1 MERIGRALAIL
12 VLLVGIASTTACEST
27 SWTTVQIVGNHPWEK
42 ASGRQ
47 FWYTLLYRDDSAL
60 RQVNLPIGVRSLRI
74 MVPKART
81 TIFAA
86 YPLGTGVPFGG
97 AYHAVANNHRVEL
110 SMYDG
115 PLAGALLQVSKQWP
129 DPVAELNF
137 TRIARMVKTVDP
149 SGTRLDW
156 NHLAT
161 DIVTGAVSEA
171 SFRTSGSR
179 SIVIESVPQGRWIG
193 ELVDSE
199 TFFVFADQEVAL
211 ENLSP
216 GIVRYVNLDHGLE
229 LRIAV
234 PDNAQDVP
242 FWHMVPMDLLLRLS
256 DWAYHELV
264 HAGDA
269 FTY

>member
-1 MERIGRALAIL
+1 MLALLI
-12 VLLVGIASTTACEST
+12 LLVGIASATACEST
-27 SWTTVQIVGNHPWEK
+27 SWTTVHIEGNHPWEK

-47 FWYTLLYRDDSAL
+47 FWYTLLYRDDTAL
-60 RQVNLPIGVRSLRI
+60 RQLNLPIGVRSLRI

-115 PLAGALLQVSKQWP
+115 PLADALLQVSKQWP
-129 DPVAELNF
+129 DPVGELNF
-137 TRIARMVKTVDP
+137 TKMAAMVKTVDP

-156 NHLAT
+156 NRLAT
-161 DIVTGAVSEA
+161 DIVTGSISNA
-171 SFRTSGSR
+171 SFRISGSG
-179 SIVIESVPQGRWIG
+179 SIAIESVPQGRWIG
-193 ELVDSE
+193 EQVDSKA
-199 TFFVFADQEVAL
+199 FFVFADQEVVL
-211 ENLSP
+211 ENLPP
-216 GIVRYVNLDHGLE
+216 GVVRYVNLDYGLE

-234 PDNAQDVP
+234 PDNTRDAP

-264 HAGDA
+264 HSGDA
-269 FTY
+269 FT